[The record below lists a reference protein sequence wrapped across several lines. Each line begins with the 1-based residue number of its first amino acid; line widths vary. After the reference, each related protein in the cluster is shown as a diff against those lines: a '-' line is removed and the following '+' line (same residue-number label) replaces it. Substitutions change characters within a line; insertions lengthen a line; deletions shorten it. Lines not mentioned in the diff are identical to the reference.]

1 MKKYFLR
8 GISALMMGIGI
19 ASCHHEVENNSQ
31 YGVDV
36 VAQKKE
42 QFSKAFK
49 SAFGDITSGQ
59 TWGFERTPATN
70 ITLSNED
77 GYIVTDDILGET
89 IRNYDFETITEEEP
103 IYEYSE
109 YYQNLNGRKKVKDT
123 SKTTVQHKFMPHFEY
138 SFEARDIVIE
148 AGRVFCENLASNYE
162 DPSDNPNSKNDFDYN
177 DIVFDA
183 YIIERI
189 YIRKTIA
196 SVWESKRTIVEHRTE
211 YIDETKATDD
221 FVTTYTE
228 DSGWGDFL
236 QNTEVAPYKTKQLN
250 IRKDKNALEG
260 ITADPQI
267 FAKVLLVAAGGTK
280 EATILG
286 EEVHGLFNVNVS
298 TMVNTFDNGSGNM
311 PSASGNV
318 SKDPVQLTN
327 SHTIY
332 DLNDEFD
339 IERKA
344 ADDYAKGDDTLYPG
358 ITTSNILFGGYKN
371 IINIPVLVHF
381 TDKNVYILEAETGA
395 APHKIAMQPVE
406 NGTNQNNKIFIAPWP
421 CENYSIDLAYHD
433 FNKTGSSQKVATW
446 TALDAS
452 YTYQDAKTT
461 TNEMQ
466 GTSYVIPAKGSTA
479 STTIATLYDNS
490 KDKDNEGGYDISRG
504 MKFDNNADIVGM
516 LNEGDIIKVTGSVI
530 NAEKSIA
537 LDETKNWIVYLCDGN
552 SNNLAEEKGYNSDNV
567 TANFTISKSILTKLK
582 NSTSGQNAFILNGD
596 NLKVSTVSIVRTF
609 ESE

>member
-1 MKKYFLR
+1 
-8 GISALMMGIGI
+8 
-19 ASCHHEVENNSQ
+19 
-31 YGVDV
+31 
-36 VAQKKE
+36 
-42 QFSKAFK
+42 
-49 SAFGDITSGQ
+49 
-59 TWGFERTPATN
+59 
-70 ITLSNED
+70 
-77 GYIVTDDILGET
+77 
-89 IRNYDFETITEEEP
+89 
-103 IYEYSE
+103 
-109 YYQNLNGRKKVKDT
+109 
-123 SKTTVQHKFMPHFEY
+123 
-138 SFEARDIVIE
+138 
-148 AGRVFCENLASNYE
+148 
-162 DPSDNPNSKNDFDYN
+162 
-177 DIVFDA
+177 
-183 YIIERI
+183 
-189 YIRKTIA
+189 
-196 SVWESKRTIVEHRTE
+196 
-211 YIDETKATDD
+211 
-221 FVTTYTE
+221 
-228 DSGWGDFL
+228 
-236 QNTEVAPYKTKQLN
+236 
-250 IRKDKNALEG
+250 
-260 ITADPQI
+260 
-267 FAKVLLVAAGGTK
+267 
-280 EATILG
+280 
-286 EEVHGLFNVNVS
+286 
-298 TMVNTFDNGSGNM
+298 MVNTFDNGSGNM

-339 IERKA
+339 IERKV

-371 IINIPVLVHF
+371 VINIPVLVHF